1 MSTARGGRCTSESP
15 GRLGESNT
23 FCACLI
29 DSSAMKPTCIRHT
42 EIPSSTRLFTDFL
55 YDFERV
61 RPYYGRP
68 PELDEFA
75 SAAAEVKLDP
85 EHRRALVESLR
96 RQNAGCGEETARG
109 LDLLAEP
116 GTVAVTTGQQIGL
129 FGGPSFAVYKALT
142 AVKFAEA
149 LRARGV
155 PAVPVFWLA
164 TEDHDLAEVDHAWLL
179 DRENEPLRV
188 GVETRA
194 EPQQPVGEAALAES
208 APAQLREA
216 VTSAFRELPYGEF
229 ASQLA
234 SECYGAGAD
243 LRSAFRAMF
252 QKLFN
257 RFGLILIDPMD
268 AELRKL
274 AAPTIRAAVE
284 GAAELNHEIIAR
296 GEELEQAGY
305 HAQSHVTAETSPVFL
320 FKDGRRTTLKL
331 AAGGYS
337 DGEQSYTV
345 AQLAALVDE
354 APERFSPNV
363 LLRPVIQDFLLPT
376 AVYVTGPAESAYLA
390 QAEVLYRR
398 LLGRMP
404 APAPRASFTILDAR
418 AERYLDRYGLGV
430 LDCFQSVENLRRG
443 ISGSLIP
450 PSLEKAFDESERTIN
465 ASLDAIDADLTKFD
479 PTLSASLANVRK
491 KMLYQFGKVRS
502 TVARESLRRDDRAG
516 REAAHLANLI
526 FPNGT
531 LQERSFSALSFLA
544 RHGDS
549 FLDRIHE
556 LIHTDCHDHQVVVI

>member
-1 MSTARGGRCTSESP
+1 
-15 GRLGESNT
+15 
-23 FCACLI
+23 
-29 DSSAMKPTCIRHT
+29 MKPTCIRHT

-68 PELDEFA
+68 PDLDEFA
-75 SAAAEVKLDP
+75 SAAEEITLDP
-85 EHRRALVESLR
+85 EHRRALVKSLR

-129 FGGPSFAVYKALT
+129 LGGPSFAVYKALT
-142 AVKFAEA
+142 AVKIAEA
-149 LRARGV
+149 LRARDV

-179 DRENEPLRV
+179 DGDNMPLRV
-188 GVETRA
+188 AVETSA
-194 EPQQPVGEAALAES
+194 EPRQPVGEAALTDS
-208 APAQLREA
+208 APAELREA
-216 VTSAFRELPYGEF
+216 VTAAFGGLPQAEF
-229 ASQLA
+229 ATQLA
-234 SECYGAGAD
+234 SECYSSGAD

-252 QKLFN
+252 QKLFD
-257 RFGLILIDPMD
+257 RRGLILIDPMD
-268 AELRKL
+268 VELRKL
-274 AAPTIRAAVE
+274 AAPTVRAAVE
-284 GAAELNHEIIAR
+284 GAAELNAQIIAR
-296 GEELEQAGY
+296 SETLEQAGY
-305 HAQSHVTAETSPVFL
+305 HAQTHVTAETSPVFL
-320 FKDGRRTTLKL
+320 MKDGCRTPLKL
-331 AAGGYS
+331 EAGGYN
-337 DGEQSYTV
+337 DGEESYTV

-376 AVYVTGPAESAYLA
+376 AVYVAGPAESAYLA
-390 QAEVLYRR
+390 QAEVLYRS

-404 APAPRASFTILDAR
+404 VVAPRASFTILDAR
-418 AERYLDRYGLGV
+418 AQRYLDRYGLGV
-430 LDCFQSVENLRRG
+430 LDCFQAAENLRRS

-450 PSLEKAFDESERTIN
+450 ASLEKAFDDGEQTIN

-479 PTLSASLANVRK
+479 PTLGKALSNVRK

-502 TVARESLRRDDRAG
+502 NVARESLRRDERAG

-544 RHGDS
+544 RYGDS

-556 LIHTDCHDHQVVVI
+556 SIHGDCHDHQVVVI